1 MVDDI
6 PEDIGVILL
15 LEGEHTE
22 DSEEIKSGSLPPH
35 AIKGTPGA
43 LTVKPIREALEGR
56 NQK

>member
-1 MVDDI
+1 MTF
-6 PEDIGVILL
+6 LL